1 MKLGAAGSVSVA
13 YFLIEEHC
21 PTCTLL
27 QIFTKLT
34 VTLESL
40 WITLT
45 YMN

>member
-1 MKLGAAGSVSVA
+1 MKLGAAGSVIVA

-21 PTCTLL
+21 PTCTL

-40 WITLT
+40 WLTLT